1 MTMILLFLIIYKWK
15 VYKKKS
21 IDIPIIIQMLGK
33 SSKINCQIKL
43 KGVTTKK
50 DKHKPNDQAAVD
62 FGVVEYKKVTFVYA
76 K

>member
-1 MTMILLFLIIYKWK
+1 
-15 VYKKKS
+15 
-21 IDIPIIIQMLGK
+21 MLGK

-50 DKHKPNDQAAVD
+50 DRHKPNDQAAVD